1 MKPLTVLG
9 LVAAICVCTLLI
21 TSVLPTPVRAENY
34 GTILEREMLTVQKDQ
49 AAQLKRIADALEKIA
64 ARR

>member
-9 LVAAICVCTLLI
+9 LVAAVCVCALLI
-21 TSVLPTPVRAENY
+21 ISVLPTPARAENY
-34 GTILEREMLTVQKDQ
+34 GTILEREMLATQKDQ

-64 ARR
+64 AKK